1 MDNKIA
7 TIIVSFTFYAT
18 VILIALFFIGALSK
32 GVAWMWGSLF

>member
-7 TIIVSFTFYAT
+7 TIIVSVTFYAI
-18 VILIALFFIGALSK
+18 VILLSLFIIGALSK